1 MTTNKDWLNSLD
13 SDELKAWLNA
23 DHPNDNIAPEKVVT
37 FDYGYSNDANGD
49 SRAQLEADITN
60 WLGSWTAFSVPI
72 SKVKQFIFDC
82 LDRQAA
88 ITRAGCDKPNWDYCE
103 TCELQAQLQ
112 ASNKER
118 EHWRNVCGVLIDKTH
133 EMQSIYDEGLA

>member
-1 MTTNKDWLNSLD
+1 MTTNKEFLNSLD

-23 DHPNDNIAPEKVVT
+23 DRDTPIKEV
-37 FDYGYSNDANGD
+37 SERAN
-49 SRAQLEADITN
+49 LEADIIN
-60 WLGSWTAFSVPI
+60 WLGSWTAFSVPT

-88 ITRAGCDKPNWDYCE
+88 ITRAECDKPNWDYCE

-112 ASNKER
+112 ASNQER
-118 EHWRNVCGVLIDKTH
+118 EHWRDVCGRLIDKTH
-133 EMQSIYDEGLA
+133 EMQSLYDEGLA